1 MNEYKLNNNTFIG
14 GWFINNNVCDDI
26 ITYFKERKKLGFTKP
41 GQITKKDGTTYIN
54 KKSKISEDF
63 NCNFYNDKTVI
74 ERLSKYQN
82 ELDKCMQL
90 YRKKYTSTKNISEYG
105 ITEPFNIQYYPPGGG
120 FFNYHF
126 ERNAEF
132 PTNKRVLVFMT
143 YLNDVENGGTE
154 FKHQKLKLPAK
165 KGLTVIWPSDWTHT
179 HRGIISKKEEK
190 YILTGWYSY
199 V

>member
-1 MNEYKLNNNTFIG
+1 MDEYKLNNNTFMG
-14 GWFINNNVCDDI
+14 GWFINNNICDDVI
-26 ITYFKERKKLGFTKP
+26 KYFKERKEFGFTKP
-41 GQITKKDGTTYIN
+41 GQITKKDGNTYVN

-63 NCNFYNDKTVI
+63 NCNFYKDYTVA
-74 ERLSKYQN
+74 ERLGGYQK

-90 YRKKYTSTKNISEYG
+90 YRKKYPSTKNISEYG
-105 ITEPFNIQYYPPGGG
+105 IREPFNIQYYPPGGG

-126 ERNAEF
+126 ERNAEV

-143 YLNDVENGGTE
+143 YLNDLKNGGTE

-179 HRGIISKKEEK
+179 HRGVVSKDEEK
-190 YILTGWYSY
+190 YIITGWYSY